1 MCRLIVQDKSSIHV
15 KAEQLYDTVHLQ
27 YITYLQSWNA
37 AVSAASNTE
46 RKNKQKQKTVAYVS
60 KLAGLLG
67 SPFGDFRGIKNIDFR
82 DQQRMKELRIAFIV
96 I

>member
-1 MCRLIVQDKSSIHV
+1 MILYTYNTSPTSRVGM
-15 KAEQLYDTVHLQ
+15 QLFQQLQ
-27 YITYLQSWNA
+27 ILNEKI
-37 AVSAASNTE
+37 N
-46 RKNKQKQKTVAYVS
+46 RNKKTVAYVS

-67 SPFGDFRGIKNIDFR
+67 SPFGVFRGIKNIDFR